1 MILKAILFD
10 FDMTLID
17 TSAALLRNVNMLAR
31 HFGKPQCSRE
41 KLMKVIG
48 CNTRDFWLA
57 LLGDERPE
65 YGEFYVKRCIPGEA
79 ELMVPAPGAV
89 QCVKELRSRGVK
101 VGCASNR
108 TSPMRVIRAKG
119 LDGLMDCVVGADDV
133 ARPKPAPDVL
143 LKGAELLGASAETV
157 IYAGDTVI
165 DVQAARGAGM
175 RCAAVE
181 TSTPGEELR
190 RAGAWC
196 VISDLTHLTAQLEGA
211 GLL

>member
-1 MILKAILFD
+1 MTLKAVLFD

-48 CNTRDFWLA
+48 WNSRDFWLA

-65 YGEFYVKRCIPGEA
+65 YGEYYAKHCIPGEA
-79 ELMVPAPGAV
+79 ELMVPAPGALK
-89 QCVKELRSRGVK
+89 CVTELRARGVK

-108 TSPMRVIRAKG
+108 TTPMRVIRAKG
-119 LDGLMDCVVGADDV
+119 LEELMDCVVGADDV

-143 LKGAELLGASAETV
+143 LKGAELLGAEPEAV
-157 IYAGDTVI
+157 IYAGDTTI
-165 DVQAARGAGM
+165 DVQAALSAGM
-175 RCAAVE
+175 RCAAVQ
-181 TSTPGEELR
+181 TSTSGEELR
-190 RAGAWC
+190 RAGAWR
-196 VISDLTHLTAQLEGA
+196 VIPDLTHLTAQLEGE
-211 GLL
+211 GLI